1 MNVGTV
7 FKNKVVFYLGSRYLT
22 YFIQFVTSLV
32 IAAELGPYY
41 MGIWGFILLL
51 VQYFQQLHFG
61 IANSFNVLYVQHRQ
75 NLQECNNYIG
85 NSLLLVSYLAF
96 FVIAFYLFNIIFGI
110 SGFEKFNA
118 SHYILWVCLIAI
130 LQYFVQFFTN
140 LFRVKNQ
147 LNRVT
152 FCQSI
157 IVLLTFVCVFLFK
170 GEQLIISLIA
180 SYVVG
185 NLLCFLIAFTSGAI
199 PKPGNIQFRI
209 SYQREIIQ
217 KGLFLFLYNSCFY
230 FIIISIRTII
240 SGFYTVEDFGCF
252 TFSFTLAQ
260 AILLILDSLSFV
272 IFPKVIGK
280 LSSGDNQ
287 EAKST
292 IVLLRLLYITSAHF
306 LIYVAL
312 IAFPIV
318 LLFLPKYTD
327 ALTSLNLIALTVLMG
342 TSTYGYLELLI
353 SRNKEKLAACLS
365 ALALIINCAIA
376 LFLVLVVKV
385 LYDFVIL
392 ATMVTYALF
401 SVLVLKTSSKLL
413 EKRSLLSVIKE
424 VMPMRLFIPYIIA
437 AIISLLQL
445 QTYYF
450 VVIPLVV
457 FCVLNLKTFG
467 TIIGTVKK
475 ILYEPE
481 IVNLK

>member
-51 VQYFQQLHFG
+51 LQYFQQLHFG

-96 FVIAFYLFNIIFGI
+96 FVITFYLFYIIFGI
-110 SGFEKFNA
+110 SSFEKFNA
-118 SHYILWVCLIAI
+118 SHYILWVCIIAI

-170 GEQLIISLIA
+170 GEQLIISLVA
-180 SYVVG
+180 SYVIG
-185 NLLCFLIAFTSGAI
+185 NFLCFILAFTSGTI
-199 PKPGNIQFRI
+199 PKLNKVQFKF
-209 SYQREIIQ
+209 SYQKEILK

-240 SGFYTVEDFGCF
+240 SGYYSVEEFGCF

-260 AILLILDSLSFV
+260 AILLILDSLSFI

-292 IVLLRLLYITSAHF
+292 IALLRLLYITSAHF
-306 LIYVAL
+306 LIYVAML
-312 IAFPIV
+312 AFPVV
-318 LLFLPKYTD
+318 LLFLPKYSD

-342 TSTYGYLELLI
+342 TCPYGYLELLI
-353 SRNKEKLAACLS
+353 SRNREKLAASLS
-365 ALALIINCAIA
+365 ALALVINCVFA
-376 LFLVLVVKV
+376 LFMVLVVKV
-385 LYDFVIL
+385 PYDFVII
-392 ATMVTYALF
+392 ATMVTYAFF

-413 EKRSLLSVIKE
+413 EKRTLLSVIKD
-424 VMPMRLFIPYIIA
+424 VMPLRIMVPYISA
-437 AIISLLQL
+437 LIISLLQIHSL
-445 QTYYF
+445 I
-450 VVIPLVV
+450 VIPLTV
-457 FCVLNLKTFG
+457 FFILNTRKIG
-467 TIIGTVKK
+467 TIIGMVKK
-475 ILYEPE
+475 LLYEPE